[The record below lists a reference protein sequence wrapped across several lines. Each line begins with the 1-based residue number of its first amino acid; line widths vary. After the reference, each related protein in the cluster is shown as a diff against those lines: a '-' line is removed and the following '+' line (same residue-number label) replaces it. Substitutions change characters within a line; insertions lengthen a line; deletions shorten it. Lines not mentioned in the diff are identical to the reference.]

1 LIFFDFFWL
10 LFFWIF
16 LDFCDL
22 HGPEIFSRRR
32 NTFKYLQWYENM
44 VIGNHLHSAG
54 GMVQI
59 FGLNFYVSP
68 FNSDVLQAL
77 QTAAVGEK
85 SQ

>member
-1 LIFFDFFWL
+1 
-10 LFFWIF
+10 
-16 LDFCDL
+16 
-22 HGPEIFSRRR
+22 
-32 NTFKYLQWYENM
+32 M